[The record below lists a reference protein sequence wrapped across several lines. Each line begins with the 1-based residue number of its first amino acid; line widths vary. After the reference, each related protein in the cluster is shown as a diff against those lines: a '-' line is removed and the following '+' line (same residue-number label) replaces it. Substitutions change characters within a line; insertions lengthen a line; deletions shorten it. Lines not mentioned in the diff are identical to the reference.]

1 MTTSSLLPRSVA
13 LSLLL
18 VAGSALAAPAKSDNM
33 IQRFGKSVSAGYH
46 YTKADLAQRNAK
58 AGPNMFQRAMTNT
71 KAHFQATKASIRE
84 TAATVR
90 EGLHEARINT
100 VQGFRDAHANL
111 KIVSADLR
119 AGIKAKTQ
127 AAVANTRAFGI
138 KVATGTKNIATKTKD
153 GIVRTADR
161 VVAAHEQRVA
171 YRAADRDFKV
181 WLNEPGNETA
191 RTYYKGAAKE
201 QHIGGLKAARVG
213 SALVTGAN
221 TAAALAGSPLNAA
234 LVPWSMN
241 ASYNIK
247 GAIKTAKRSA
257 AESTL
262 NKFMGSSLSA
272 ERLASWSKAG
282 YVDPSL
288 AD

>member
-18 VAGSALAAPAKSDNM
+18 VAGSAVAAPAKSDNM
-33 IQRFGKSVSAGYH
+33 FQRFGKSVSAGYH

-58 AGPNMFQRAMTNT
+58 AGPNIFQRALTST
-71 KAHFQATKASIRE
+71 KEHIQATKASIKE

-90 EGLHEARINT
+90 EGLHDARMNT
-100 VQGFRDAHANL
+100 VQSFRDAHANL
-111 KIVSADLR
+111 KSVAADMH
-119 AGIKAKTQ
+119 AEVKATTA

-138 KVATGTKNIATKTKD
+138 RVATNTKAVVNKTRA
-153 GIVRTADR
+153 GIVRTANK

-171 YRAADRDFKV
+171 YRAADRDFKA

-201 QHIGGLKAARVG
+201 NHITDLKVTR
-213 SALVTGAN
+213 ALSNVATTAN
-221 TAAALAGSPLNAA
+221 TIFALSGSVVNAAA
-234 LVPWSMN
+234 VPWSMHVTHKLN
-241 ASYNIK
+241 GYVK
-247 GAIKTAKRSA
+247 MMERSA
-257 AESTL
+257 AEETL
-262 NKFMGSSLSA
+262 DHFMGASLSA

-282 YVDPSL
+282 YIDPSL
-288 AD
+288 AE